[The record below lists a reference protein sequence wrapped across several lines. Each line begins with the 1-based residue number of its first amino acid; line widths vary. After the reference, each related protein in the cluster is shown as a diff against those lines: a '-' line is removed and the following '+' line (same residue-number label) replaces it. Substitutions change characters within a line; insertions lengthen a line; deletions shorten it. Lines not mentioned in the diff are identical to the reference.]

1 MIYGYA
7 RVSTLDQ
14 KLDQQLHDLQVAGA
28 EKIFSEKVSSSKSLR
43 PQLTILLNQVKE
55 GDIILVTR
63 LDRFARTA
71 REALQLIAKLVE
83 KKVGIKSLTQSW
95 LDTTNPNDPSKKLI
109 LHIFTGFAEFERDL
123 IQERVK
129 EGLAEARR
137 QGRIGGRKPLS
148 FEKQNLIAKL
158 WDSGKGETKMGIA
171 RNLGI
176 GIKAVRKY
184 CKGVPKIDS
193 SK

>member
-43 PQLTILLNQVKE
+43 PQLTILLNLVKE

-71 REALQLIAKLVE
+71 LEALQLIAKLVE
-83 KKVGIKSLTQSW
+83 QKVGIKSLTQSW
-95 LDTTNPNDPSKKLI
+95 LDTTNPNDPAKKLI

-193 SK
+193 SR